1 MGGGGAVFNSKMN
14 SPAVMFLRK
23 VRESQVDVAIHK
35 LIFFIQRVSDL
46 YDHPHR
52 YVQKTIK
59 SLELLDDA
67 LQDVAFE
74 NGRKY
79 DRYDNIQG
87 ALHER
92 VSLEDAMIC
101 AKFIHEYIRIYLHEY
116 GKDSLEH
123 NFDRLQN
130 IYLKYWIDFMK
141 SQPKSL
147 Q

>member
-1 MGGGGAVFNSKMN
+1 MCGWGGAVFNSKMN
-14 SPAVMFLRK
+14 SPAVMFLRN

-35 LIFFIQRVSDL
+35 LIFFIQRVSG
-46 YDHPHR
+46 YDHPQS
-52 YVQKTIK
+52 YVKKTIK

-123 NFDRLQN
+123 NFDKLQN

-141 SQPKSL
+141 SPPKSL